1 MSAMF
6 RIVLVPTL
14 VAILAIVALKIYS
27 IYPSGHTGVLFFFS
41 TSSHEDRKEFK
52 ATKEGMELLPV
63 SSSTPVFII
72 IHGYTESSIRPW
84 VINLTNAMLDHDA
97 VCVVILVDYW
107 DMTTISRPYMMIN
120 VRHIATVTA
129 SMIDLLVLEKG
140 VRLSNTHVLGFSLG
154 GRIAG
159 LVGDRVQTGTIGRI
173 TGLDASYP
181 WLPPKTKEEFL
192 DAGDAALVV
201 NLRTSFIGS
210 HSPPGHIDFYA
221 NGGLSQPGCQ
231 KWYYPYTA
239 QQVCNHFRAVALMI
253 EAVKHA
259 RDGVFPACGCPD
271 WDTFQDNTCDCHNV
285 NNFGLYPNTSA
296 LGKFYFSTNSEPLY
310 SRPL

>member
-1 MSAMF
+1 MHTGQRARRKSEASVNEE
-6 RIVLVPTL
+6 RLYNKYYET
-14 VAILAIVALKIYS
+14 
-27 IYPSGHTGVLFFFS
+27 PSGSREEFFL
-41 TSSHEDRKEFK
+41 R
-52 ATKEGMELLPV
+52 
-63 SSSTPVFII
+63 
-72 IHGYTESSIRPW
+72 
-84 VINLTNAMLDHDA
+84 
-97 VCVVILVDYW
+97 
-107 DMTTISRPYMMIN
+107 
-120 VRHIATVTA
+120 
-129 SMIDLLVLEKG
+129 
-140 VRLSNTHVLGFSLG
+140 
-154 GRIAG
+154 
-159 LVGDRVQTGTIGRI
+159 
-173 TGLDASYP
+173 LDASYP

-259 RDGVFPACGCPD
+259 RDRVFPACGCPD
-271 WDTFQDNTCDCHNV
+271 WNTFQDNTCDCHNV